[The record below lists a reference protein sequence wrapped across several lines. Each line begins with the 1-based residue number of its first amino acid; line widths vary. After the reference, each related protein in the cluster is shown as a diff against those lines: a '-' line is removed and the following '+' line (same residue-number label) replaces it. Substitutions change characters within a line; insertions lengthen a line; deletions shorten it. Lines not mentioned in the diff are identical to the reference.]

1 MINLKKVRNLKSDM
15 CEYFFLYN
23 IANGKNR
30 TSNNKENNDK
40 EDSKGEGSKTRNCEA
55 ESESV
60 LDIDVDI
67 LGMSYSCNI
76 IILN

>member
-1 MINLKKVRNLKSDM
+1 M

-30 TSNNKENNDK
+30 TSDNERDNNG
-40 EDSKGEGSKTRNCEA
+40 EDSEGDNGEEGSEDGSSKA
-55 ESESV
+55 ESGSASN
-60 LDIDVDI
+60 DS
-67 LGMSYSCNI
+67 GMFYSCNI